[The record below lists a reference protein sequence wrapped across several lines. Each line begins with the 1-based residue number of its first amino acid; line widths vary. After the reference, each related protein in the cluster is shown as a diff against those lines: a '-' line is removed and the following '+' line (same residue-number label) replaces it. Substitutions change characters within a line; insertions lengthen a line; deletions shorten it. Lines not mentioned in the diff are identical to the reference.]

1 MFKAKVIIKRRKSI
15 LDPQGKAAEQG
26 AKLLGFLNIDQV
38 RINKEVEFFVN
49 LSSKRRGFKRGYR
62 IKETFANPIME
73 DFEWSWKKQMNPK
86 FGVVVFPGSTAIMM
100 LIMP

>member
-26 AKLLGFLNIDQV
+26 AQLLGYKNIGNV

-49 LSSKRRGFKRGYR
+49 LDSREEAV
-62 IKETFANPIME
+62 KEVTEFSEKLLANPIME
-73 DFEWSWKKQMNPK
+73 DFE
-86 FGVVVFPGSTAIMM
+86 VLLEEVDEA
-100 LIMP
+100 

>member
-26 AKLLGFLNIDQV
+26 ARLLGFNNIASV

-49 LSSKRRGFKRGYR
+49 LSSKEEAL
-62 IKETFANPIME
+62 KEVNEFSTKLLANPIME
-73 DFEWSWKKQMNPK
+73 DFE
-86 FGVVVFPGSTAIMM
+86 VVLEEFDEA
-100 LIMP
+100 

>member
-1 MFKAKVIIKRRKSI
+1 MFPKRKNKKSNGNSVFKAKVIIKRRKSI

-49 LSSKRRGFKRGYR
+49 LTSKEEAL
-62 IKETFANPIME
+62 KEVTEFSGKLLANPIME
-73 DFEWSWKKQMNPK
+73 DFEIQLEEIDES
-86 FGVVVFPGSTAIMM
+86 
-100 LIMP
+100 